1 MSVRGL
7 VASSAVLFALAL
19 AADAQ
24 ADDRQEKKV
33 CAQASEEA
41 QQLRTDGHPR
51 EARERLLVCVRDV
64 CPQVVRKDCTLWLAE
79 VEAALP
85 SVVINARDGQGHD
98 LVNVRV
104 TLDGKPFT
112 DKVDGKS
119 IAVNPGIHV
128 FRYEADDAPP
138 IEEKVVVREGEKNR
152 ELVVTFKTPGPA
164 VAPVPEPPTPPGV
177 VAPSPAPAAHSGPPA
192 LTYVLAGVAVVAAGG
207 YAYLGIQGK
216 NDVDN
221 LRSTCAP
228 ACSQSQKDSASQQRE
243 HLVRGRSRVARCRR
257 HRVDR
262 EPRQGGAQHH
272 ERDDRFTHAR
282 VRRARFAPRRLLVP
296 WRPLLDHDRASDG
309 GGRAIRSGRRRG
321 RMGRLRP

>member
-228 ACSQSQKDSASQQRE
+228 ACSQSQKDSASQQ
-243 HLVRGRSRVARCRR
+243 LLGANISFGVGVASLAAAAIVWIASPGKAAPSTTSATTASRTPVFD
-257 HRVDR
+257 V
-262 EPRQGGAQHH
+262 QGLPHGG
-272 ERDDRFTHAR
+272 FLSLG
-282 VRRARFAPRRLLVP
+282 ARF
-296 WRPLLDHDRASDG
+296 
-309 GGRAIRSGRRRG
+309 
-321 RMGRLRP
+321 

>member
-7 VASSAVLFALAL
+7 VAWSAVFVGLAL
-19 AADAQ
+19 AADAR

-33 CAQASEEA
+33 CAQASEDA

-104 TLDGKPFT
+104 TMDGKPFT

-128 FRYEADDAPP
+128 FRYEADDAPA

-164 VAPVPEPPTPPGV
+164 VAPVPEPPTPGV
-177 VAPSPAPAAHSGPPA
+177 VTPPPAPATRSGPPA

-207 YAYLGIQGK
+207 YAYLGIAGK

-228 ACSQSQKDSASQQRE
+228 ACSQSQKDSASQQ
-243 HLVRGRSRVARCRR
+243 LLGANISFGVGVASLAAAAIVWIASPGKAAPSTMSASTASRTPV
-257 HRVDR
+257 VDV
-262 EPRQGGAQHH
+262 QGLPHGGLLSLG
-272 ERDDRFTHAR
+272 
-282 VRRARFAPRRLLVP
+282 ARF
-296 WRPLLDHDRASDG
+296 
-309 GGRAIRSGRRRG
+309 
-321 RMGRLRP
+321 

>member
-7 VASSAVLFALAL
+7 VASSAVLLAL

-228 ACSQSQKDSASQQRE
+228 ACSQSQKDSASQQ
-243 HLVRGRSRVARCRR
+243 LLGANISFGVGVASLAAAAIVWIASPGKAAPSTTSATTASRTPVFD
-257 HRVDR
+257 V
-262 EPRQGGAQHH
+262 QGLPHGG
-272 ERDDRFTHAR
+272 FLSLG
-282 VRRARFAPRRLLVP
+282 ARF
-296 WRPLLDHDRASDG
+296 
-309 GGRAIRSGRRRG
+309 
-321 RMGRLRP
+321 